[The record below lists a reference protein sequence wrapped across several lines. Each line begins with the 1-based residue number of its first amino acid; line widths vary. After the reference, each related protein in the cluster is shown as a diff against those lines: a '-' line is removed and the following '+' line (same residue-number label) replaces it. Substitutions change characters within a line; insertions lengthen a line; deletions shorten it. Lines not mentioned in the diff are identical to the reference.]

1 MAGRKING
9 VEGPKGSY
17 SRPTNAAIAKA
28 KKKAMIKRNSAEGP
42 KRSRVKPSPT
52 AMAMARSNPRVVE
65 SGVGNYAMTAARAGA
80 AIINKVKGVKSAPK
94 PTPKP
99 STFRSTTKG
108 VSKVTGGPLRKSK
121 PVKLGPRK
129 RTLTPAEK
137 RAQTIA
143 MKKARATYAAEGPKK
158 SVAAKPT
165 AAAKKSKFTTKRKV
179 GAGLGVAAGG
189 SIVYGANKTSKR
201 STLPKGSSVGNL
213 VWNGNK
219 WIAKKK

>member
-1 MAGRKING
+1 MA
-9 VEGPKGSY
+9 
-17 SRPTNAAIAKA
+17 A
-28 KKKAMIKRNSAEGP
+28 KKKSLADNSSGQRRVAVARKADPGSRGRKTTVIKGP
-42 KRSRVKPSPT
+42 KNSRVTPKI
-52 AMAMARSNPRVVE
+52 VE
-65 SGVGNYAMTAARAGA
+65 SGVGNYAMAAARAGA
-80 AIINKVKGVKSAPK
+80 AVINKVKGVKSAPK

-108 VSKVTGGPLRKSK
+108 VSKATGGPLKNGK

-129 RTLTPAEK
+129 RNLTPSEK

-143 MKKARATYAAEGPKK
+143 MKKARARYAAEGPKK
-158 SVAAKPT
+158 S

-189 SIVYGANKTSKR
+189 SIVYGANKKGTEGPKR

-213 VWNGNK
+213 VWNGNT

>member
-1 MAGRKING
+1 MPLPI
-9 VEGPKGSY
+9 PIIL
-17 SRPTNAAIAKA
+17 AAAA
-28 KKKAMIKRNSAEGP
+28 A
-42 KRSRVKPSPT
+42 
-52 AMAMARSNPRVVE
+52 
-65 SGVGNYAMTAARAGA
+65 AARAGA
-80 AIINKVKGVKSAPK
+80 TAATRGAARGAARGGSATGRAAAGARGSSTARSSASKARGAAAKKTAAKKAINKKGAEG
-94 PTPKP
+94 PKP

-108 VSKVTGGPLRKSK
+108 VSKVTGGPLRNGK

-129 RTLTPAEK
+129 KTLTPAQK

-165 AAAKKSKFTTKRKV
+165 TAAKKSKFTTKRKV
-179 GAGLGVAAGG
+179 GAGLGLAAGG
-189 SIVYGANKTSKR
+189 SIIYGANKKGTEGPKR

-213 VWNGNK
+213 VWNGNT